1 MDKKIRLP
9 KDEFIDGQDVEGHRR
24 PPADG
29 ATPRGES
36 LRPFEATP
44 RGESATPRGESLED
58 DVEGHR
64 TPRGESVVFRFD
76 GTPGGEGAT
85 PRGESATPR
94 GESLEDEDVEG
105 HRMAPPGNVDA
116 DDFTIL
122 PAPPSIGLR
131 RTPGHGGE

>member
-1 MDKKIRLP
+1 MDKKFRLP
-9 KDEFIDGQDVEGHRR
+9 KDEFIDGQDVEGHGG

-29 ATPRGES
+29 EGAMPRGES
-36 LRPFEATP
+36 DR
-44 RGESATPRGESLED
+44 
-58 DVEGHR
+58 
-64 TPRGESVVFRFD
+64 
-76 GTPGGEGAT
+76 
-85 PRGESATPR
+85 PR

-105 HRMAPPGNVDA
+105 HLVTRTDGEG

>member
-1 MDKKIRLP
+1 MDKKFRLP

-36 LRPFEATP
+36 FDPLQATP
-44 RGESATPRGESLED
+44 RGDSDR
-58 DVEGHR
+58 
-64 TPRGESVVFRFD
+64 
-76 GTPGGEGAT
+76 
-85 PRGESATPR
+85 PR

-105 HRMAPPGNVDA
+105 HRVTRTDGNVEV

>member
-1 MDKKIRLP
+1 MDKKFRLP

-36 LRPFEATP
+36 LGPSEATP
-44 RGESATPRGESLED
+44 RGESATPRGESLDE

-64 TPRGESVVFRFD
+64 TPRGES
-76 GTPGGEGAT
+76 AT

-94 GESLEDEDVEG
+94 GESFDEADEDVEG
-105 HRMAPPGNVDA
+105 HRVYQSGSKNAEA

>member
-1 MDKKIRLP
+1 MDKKFRLP

-29 ATPRGES
+29 ATQDGES
-36 LRPFEATP
+36 LMRQFDGTP
-44 RGESATPRGESLED
+44 RGER
-58 DVEGHR
+58 
-64 TPRGESVVFRFD
+64 
-76 GTPGGEGAT
+76 
-85 PRGESATPR
+85 
-94 GESLEDEDVEG
+94 LEDEDVEG
-105 HRMAPPGNVDA
+105 HRVTRTDGTVDA